1 MKHKIGD
8 MIKIEKTTSNTNSYH
23 VYYTDVYLG
32 DAVLYEDGFF
42 YFHFANDGNKG
53 YWQAYILRA
62 IADKLDEL
70 NKELRDYIDKII

>member
-1 MKHKIGD
+1 
-8 MIKIEKTTSNTNSYH
+8 MIRLQRTTCNTPSYH
-23 VYYTDVYLG
+23 VYHDVVDVYLG
-32 DAVLYEDGFF
+32 DAIQYEDGFF

-70 NKELRDYIDKII
+70 NKEFEKSIKNNIHENN

>member
-1 MKHKIGD
+1 
-8 MIKIEKTTSNTNSYH
+8 MIRLEKTTTNTTSYH
-23 VYYTDVYLG
+23 VYHDIVDVYLG

-53 YWQAYILRA
+53 YWQAHILRG

-70 NKELRDYIDKII
+70 NKEWREYIDKNLN